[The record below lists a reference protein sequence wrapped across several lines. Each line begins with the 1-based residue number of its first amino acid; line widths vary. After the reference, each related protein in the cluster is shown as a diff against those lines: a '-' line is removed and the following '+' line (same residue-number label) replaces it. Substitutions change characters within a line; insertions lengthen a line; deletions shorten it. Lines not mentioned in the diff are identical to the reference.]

1 MYDGIPGFMTSES
14 QSKATLLAAYCG
26 YGLEA
31 PLSVEAYSGYLTIYF
46 EGDVG
51 PSKLDWE

>member
-1 MYDGIPGFMTSES
+1 VYDGIPGFMTSES

-51 PSKLDWE
+51 PSKCD